1 MLQQMK
7 RIQVIGPKKEF
18 NHVVDLLYHEGTI
31 HLEDISQNISPD
43 EIHLTKVEK
52 EKTAEV
58 AEILSKISVILT
70 TLPKIPDDEAAQ
82 ARVNHKLQGKT
93 RDEIIQR
100 ANEVIRDLEY
110 VTKDLAIKKS
120 ELKLSIITLE
130 RYAKILNIIQPL
142 EREIP
147 VLENYEVTILLI
159 QKEYGDVLTLISEEM
174 AKITGNRFEMSSTS
188 VDDETLATLM
198 IFHKRYSQQVHT
210 FIFSVNVNEVRLPQE
225 YMGKPFYEMFAGIE
239 TNKMQKTEEI
249 QLIDKKLATL
259 SGTWYQELAVIKKTF
274 EDIIEEL
281 GEFNK
286 FGHSDFTFVV
296 MGWIPKKFLKQLK
309 ETVTTAYG
317 DKVVIQELEV
327 SGDEMEKAP
336 TFYDNPQWVKPFQ
349 AIMALVR
356 PPKYR
361 EIDPSP
367 FIAIFFPLFFGIMVG
382 DIGYGLVIL
391 AFALIMKNKF
401 GTLEFVRNLAD
412 ILIISSI
419 STIFFGFIYGEFF
432 GDFGEM
438 MGWLH
443 PAEFLGVTWN
453 RLEAIIPMLIFAIA
467 IGVIHIFLGLTI
479 GIINEVTRKNKK
491 HLAEKVGMLLA
502 LSGLIMI
509 IFFAIEI
516 IPAWTFYPAVVMF
529 IIALL
534 LIIYGAGA
542 MGPMEIMSSVGNI
555 LSYARLMAIGLA
567 SVILAFVANKLGEE
581 MEILAV
587 GIIIAVLL
595 HALNIVLA
603 MFSPSIHSVRL
614 HLVEFF
620 SKFYKGGGISYKPF
634 KREIP
639 AAIEPPTPG

>member
-82 ARVNHKLQGKT
+82 ARVNHKVQGKT

-198 IFHKRYSQQVHT
+198 IFHKRYSQPVHT

-317 DKVVIQELEV
+317 DGVVIQELDV
-327 SGDEMEKAP
+327 SGEEMEKAP
-336 TFYDNPQWVKPFQ
+336 SFYDNPQWVKPFQ
-349 AIMALVR
+349 AIMTLVR
-356 PPKYR
+356 PPQYR

-401 GTLEFVRNLAD
+401 GTIEFVRNLAD
-412 ILIISSI
+412 ILVISSI

-509 IFFAIEI
+509 IFFAVGI
-516 IPAWTFYPAVVMF
+516 IPAWTIYPAVVIF
-529 IIALL
+529 IVALL

-581 MEILAV
+581 IGILAV
-587 GIIIAVLL
+587 GILVAVLL

-634 KREIP
+634 KREISV
-639 AAIEPPTPG
+639 AVEPPTLG